1 MAENKKAP
9 KDFMKKKMY
18 DVTITLDP
26 QDLPED
32 QQKKKIK
39 NVGLIGEFLFYRS
52 NLKDHTDE
60 VGMVEQDQMYPPAS
74 YEEGMSSI
82 AGRYY
87 EEMSWNRSKG
97 VYEITLRLPAG
108 VYAYGFVINGEL
120 VEAKM
125 ENPLAMENLMTK
137 DGAFHSLKEETP
149 WILDP
154 KNMPYAPTKDGYQL
168 KSELYVGSPE
178 EVPQLPARDMKV
190 KGTLTYISYDDILG
204 EVRTLGVYLP
214 AGYDRNG
221 EYPLILA
228 SHGGAGNEVDWFS
241 QGGLA
246 NIMDNLIAG
255 KQTEPAIVVTMNNS
269 VYDWD
274 FAMIDQNVIQCILPL
289 LRQLFAVTDDPM
301 RMAYCGL
308 SLGSMTAMYTYM
320 HHPELFHYFGAFSGG
335 FAGGEGFTLENPLLK
350 DVKLLIGSG
359 EEDFAYNDH
368 PIGIPATMRALKEKG
383 LPFVSYFVP
392 GSHDWYTWGA
402 LFEYFAQSVLW
413 K

>member
-1 MAENKKAP
+1 MADNKRAP
-9 KDFMKKKMY
+9 KDFMKKIMY

-26 QDLPED
+26 EDLPED
-32 QQKKKIK
+32 QQIETIK
-39 NVGLIGEFLFYRS
+39 NVGLVGEFLFYRS
-52 NLKDHTDE
+52 RLKDHTDE
-60 VGMVEQDQMYPPAS
+60 VGMNEHGPMYPPDK

-87 EEMSWNRSKG
+87 EEMTWNKTRN
-97 VYEITLRLPAG
+97 VYEITLHLPAG
-108 VYAYGFVINGEL
+108 VYAYGFMINGEL
-120 VEAKM
+120 VDAKM
-125 ENPLAMENLMTK
+125 ENPLAMENYMTK
-137 DGAFHSLKEETP
+137 DGSFRSFKEEKP
-149 WILDP
+149 WTLDP

-178 EVPQLPARDMKV
+178 ETPQLPAKDPKI

-204 EVRTLGVYLP
+204 EARTMGIYLP
-214 AGYDRNG
+214 AGYDRNS

-255 KQTEPAIVVTMNNS
+255 KRTEPAIVVTMNNS
-269 VYDWD
+269 VYEWD
-274 FAMIDQNVIQCILPL
+274 FAMIDQNIIQCILPL
-289 LRQLFAVTDDPM
+289 LRRLFAVTEDPKQ
-301 RMAYCGL
+301 MAYCGL

-335 FAGGEGFTLENPLLK
+335 LAGGEGFTLENPHLK
-350 DVKLLIGSG
+350 EVRLLIGAG

-368 PIGIPATMRALKEKG
+368 PIGIPATMRALREKE

-392 GSHDWYTWGA
+392 GSHDWYTWGE
-402 LFEYFAQSVLW
+402 LFRYFAETVLW